1 MSNFQTETYYKSQEL
16 LTEMSKLVRED
27 KKVCQLTFDDCLPHL
42 FNVYQSM
49 ASINQRTREVPISEI
64 LANLVNEKVTYRC
77 DIENE
82 LAYHICGR
90 LGDYKIP
97 CEALLGEYNAKTGKV
112 SAKGVVLKLYR

>member
-1 MSNFQTETYYKSQEL
+1 MSNVRIETYLRSQEL
-16 LTEMSKLVRED
+16 LTEMAKLVRED

-49 ASINQRTREVPISEI
+49 SSCGQRTREVTISEI
-64 LANLVNEKVTYRC
+64 LTTLVDEKVTYKC
-77 DIENE
+77 DNEND

-97 CEALLGEYNAKTGKV
+97 CDALLGEHNSKTGKV
-112 SAKGVVLKLYR
+112 SAIGVVLKLYR